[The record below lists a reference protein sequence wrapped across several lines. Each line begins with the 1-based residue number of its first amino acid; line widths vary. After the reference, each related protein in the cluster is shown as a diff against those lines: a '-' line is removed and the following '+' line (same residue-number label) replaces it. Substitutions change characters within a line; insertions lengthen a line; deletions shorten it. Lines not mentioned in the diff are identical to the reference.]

1 MNLERPDLS
10 LVSPDVKA
18 YIEALEAE
26 LAATRKSPP
35 HRARASQMSLR
46 NSTSRANR
54 PPRSR

>member
-26 LAATRKSPP
+26 LATRRKSP
-35 HRARASQMSLR
+35 ARAAKASQTSLL
-46 NSTSRANR
+46 S
-54 PPRSR
+54 